1 MRVRWKGDVGV
12 VVSGF
17 RFFMSAMVLRS
28 HLARQRVG
36 QKLPDVRE
44 DGVDLGRPGQ
54 REQAQQGG
62 LAGLVRVFVPVT
74 SHAAAAAA
82 VLVVGVVVPAPP
94 GAALLRVALHRFDFC
109 EALAEVLRHIG
120 VRHLH
125 IRMGLTSVTKRPVG
139 VLRPLGRR
147 RTGC

>member
-1 MRVRWKGDVGV
+1 MRVRWKGGR
-12 VVSGF
+12 G
-17 RFFMSAMVLRS
+17 RRREWLPFFVSAMVLRS

-62 LAGLVRVFVPVT
+62 LAGLVRVFVSVT
-74 SHAAAAAA
+74 SHAAAA

-125 IRMGLTSVTKRPVG
+125 IRMGWT
-139 VLRPLGRR
+139 
-147 RTGC
+147 